1 MSKDVLGL
9 LLDKD
14 IFTTETGVNIEDYL
28 VHSIRNVGEEVTIES
43 GFITSVKEFFLNI
56 LKKIKDT
63 LGFTL
68 KDEDV
73 KQKYYIDK
81 MNSLRDVSKTI
92 AALGS
97 RKFSEIEDIELPIMM
112 GMKVDYRTTVFELS
126 NIITAMKEV
135 VPAIDEFNIL
145 LSKLVGNYG
154 GIRLSSDPKIFNKTQ
169 SLIKVSDKLTRILG
183 ELTEVK
189 KPKDIKPAKELFNNI
204 TGIKDIRDSYIKVY
218 KDTLDFDLEKYK
230 NSVNAMSE
238 LLDGWIAT
246 LHGDSKEIK
255 SSTNIVQIVK
265 TNTRIFADITTSLG
279 IYLLYLNQTSAFF
292 MSDIKILNGEMK

>member
-189 KPKDIKPAKELFNNI
+189 KPKDIKPAKEIFNNI

-230 NSVNAMSE
+230 NSVNAMGE
-238 LLDGWIAT
+238 LLDGWMAT

-265 TNTRIFADITTSLG
+265 TNTRLFADITTSLG

>member
-1 MSKDVLGL
+1 
-9 LLDKD
+9 
-14 IFTTETGVNIEDYL
+14 
-28 VHSIRNVGEEVTIES
+28 
-43 GFITSVKEFFLNI
+43 
-56 LKKIKDT
+56 
-63 LGFTL
+63 
-68 KDEDV
+68 
-73 KQKYYIDK
+73 

-189 KPKDIKPAKELFNNI
+189 KPKDIKPAKEIFNNI

-218 KDTLDFDLEKYK
+218 KDTLDFDL
-230 NSVNAMSE
+230 
-238 LLDGWIAT
+238 
-246 LHGDSKEIK
+246 
-255 SSTNIVQIVK
+255 
-265 TNTRIFADITTSLG
+265 
-279 IYLLYLNQTSAFF
+279 
-292 MSDIKILNGEMK
+292 

>member
-189 KPKDIKPAKELFNNI
+189 KPKDIKPAKEIFNNI

-265 TNTRIFADITTSLG
+265 TNTRLFADITTSLG